1 MRPITNLELLHA
13 SISDHVFNRM
23 PIRLLKYSKDSG
35 LELADRMKVRELI
48 TDEMRNV
55 TEEQVLELVTKH
67 QRDELKK
74 NVDDLKAKLAA
85 IHSPFSNSEGPELRR
100 KIEEVQRDMNSLD
113 RGSQLPLGWY
123 GTQALKNGRKGAFAE
138 LSQRYAG
145 FAILSHTWLLPSTN
159 ETEVMYDDRLDGTT
173 WKEIQDANGQG
184 YQKLFHF
191 CETAA
196 KEHNISFFWMDTVC
210 IDKKNTSELSES
222 IRSMYRWYAESSL
235 CIAYLGNTTSLQDL
249 AADPWFER
257 GWTLQEL
264 LAPKRVKFYTKDWK
278 PLTHHH
284 NDKSMEAEHC
294 CKILTTIS
302 RPTGISPGALL
313 SFEPGIKGGVASK
326 MVWAATRKT
335 TRGEDH
341 AYSLMGIFAVSISS
355 AYGEGAERAFFRLVE
370 AILTCFRNALDIL
383 NCGGKPLSNTIHS
396 SRVLP
401 SGPECYLSHD
411 PDMMLFHIIPPKP
424 LILTHIGLKVSLLC
438 VAAEIMAPG
447 WGRTEWGTFDGGVNF
462 QCKLP
467 YGSPLRSS
475 QFGTLWLRGNHP
487 VMPDQLTSNKF
498 VLGIW
503 SFTVQSDH
511 RLSIPPKCAAF
522 LLQVNHFGNSPQTSP
537 HFQFTSLSSSQIGS
551 QSKVNTKR
559 PVTFSM
565 GTGGIFSCDELER
578 NGMKLLTVYL

>member
-1 MRPITNLELLHA
+1 MRPITNLGLLHGA
-13 SISDHVFNRM
+13 ISDHVFNRM
-23 PIRLLKYSKDSG
+23 PIRLLKYSEASE
-35 LELADRMKVRELI
+35 LELVDRTKVWELI
-48 TDEMRNV
+48 TDAMRNV
-55 TEEQVLELVTKH
+55 TEEQVLELVIKH

-74 NVDDLKAKLAA
+74 NMDDLKAKLAA

-138 LSQRYAG
+138 LSERYAG

-159 ETEVMYDDRLDGTT
+159 ETEVMYDDRLDETT
-173 WKEIQDANGQG
+173 WKEIRDANGQG

-191 CETAA
+191 CETAE
-196 KEHNISFFWMDTVC
+196 KEYNISFFWMDTVC

-222 IRSMYRWYAESSL
+222 IRSMYRWYSESSL

-249 AADPWFER
+249 AADPWFVR

-284 NDKSMEAEHC
+284 NDKSMEAERC
-294 CKILTTIS
+294 CQILTTIS

-383 NCGGKPLSNTIHS
+383 NCGGKPISNTIHS

-401 SGPECYLSHD
+401 SSPECYLGHD
-411 PDMMLFHIIPPKP
+411 PDLMLFHIIPPKP
-424 LILTHIGLKVSLLC
+424 LLLTHTGLKVSLLC
-438 VAAEIMAPG
+438 VEAEIMAPG

-467 YGSPLRSS
+467 HGSPLRSS

-537 HFQFTSLSSSQIGS
+537 HVQFTSLSSSHIGS

-578 NGMKLLTVYL
+578 HGMKLLTVYL